1 MKNLN
6 KLFFILTSIVF
17 LTLAACS
24 PSQIHEKNLDIKDD
38 RGNLVFNSNKA
49 LAMEDYRKLKT
60 YPDLDL
66 YFKSFS
72 DDQYRY
78 SYYVAET
85 KSDKINQEIKK
96 WIEDEKDSFIKA
108 SKNLKDRED
117 GFEPNLHIKA
127 DARLLN
133 KEEKIYSLVF
143 KEAVNLGP
151 SHKEETIK
159 TFNFNIEKEEF
170 LTLDDIVDLSQEE
183 ILEAVKE
190 KVEEDER
197 LKGLVDPELLE
208 KAMNDKDLDFSL
220 GRGRLDLNFDQ
231 GQIGPEEE
239 GPITIGLDFGPLKLR
254 VKEEAKNILTPAQV
268 AEIKEE
274 EKELAEKKEREESE
288 KLEESEKEEIAEE
301 SPVEDKTIALTFDDG
316 PHPTNTMRLLD
327 ILDEYGAK
335 ATFFI
340 LGENASRYP
349 EVVAEI
355 AARGHE
361 IAAHSY
367 SHPDLTTL
375 SYEGVVD
382 ELSRTN
388 AAITDACGVWPVCVR
403 PPYGATN
410 DTVSAAIAD
419 SGHVEVHWSMDTAD
433 WQSRDPVAILGMVQE
448 YAEDGDIVL
457 MHDIHESTIDSI
469 PSVIEYLRSQGFAFK
484 TVSEIR

>member
-1 MKNLN
+1 MKSFN

-24 PSQIHEKNLDIKDD
+24 SSQIHEKNLDIKDD

-49 LAMEDYRKLKT
+49 MAMEDYRKLKT

-78 SYYVAET
+78 SYYVPET
-85 KSDKINQEIKK
+85 RSEKINREIEK
-96 WIEDEKDSFIKA
+96 WIENEKDSFIKA
-108 SKNLKDRED
+108 SKKLKEE

-143 KEAVNLGP
+143 KEDIDLGGEY
-151 SHKEETIK
+151 KERVIK
-159 TFNFNIEKEEF
+159 SFNFNIEKEEF
-170 LTLDDIVDLSQEE
+170 LTLDDIVDLSQDEL
-183 ILEAVKE
+183 LEAVRE
-190 KVEEDER
+190 KLDQDES
-197 LKGLVDPELLE
+197 LKDLVDPELLD
-208 KAMNDKDLDFSL
+208 KAIKDKDLDFSL
-220 GRGRLDLNFDQ
+220 GRGRLDLNFAQ
-231 GQIGPEEE
+231 GQIGPDEE

-254 VKEEAKNILTPAQV
+254 VKEEARKILTPAQV
-268 AEIKEE
+268 QEIQE
-274 EKELAEKKEREESE
+274 AEESE
-288 KLEESEKEEIAEE
+288 VAAQKAEEESERQETETEPENIVEE
-301 SPVEDKTIALTFDDG
+301 PVEGKAIALTFDDG

-340 LGENASRYP
+340 LGENASKHP

-361 IAAHSY
+361 VAAHSY
-367 SHPDLTTL
+367 SHPDLSSL

-382 ELSRTN
+382 ELTRASS
-388 AAITDACGVWPVCVR
+388 AIMDASGVWPVCVR

-410 DTVSAAIAD
+410 DTVSSAIAD
-419 SGHVEVHWSMDTAD
+419 SGQVEVHWSMDTAD
-433 WQSRDPVAILGMVQE
+433 WQSRDPVAILGMVEE

-457 MHDIHESTIDSI
+457 MHDIHETTVDSI